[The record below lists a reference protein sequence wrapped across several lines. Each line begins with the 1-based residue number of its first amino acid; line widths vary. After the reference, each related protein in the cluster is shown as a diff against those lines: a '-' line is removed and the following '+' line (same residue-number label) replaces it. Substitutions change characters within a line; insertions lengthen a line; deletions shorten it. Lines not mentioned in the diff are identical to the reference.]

1 MANRWAEAFSGL
13 GRELLEGIRDRF
25 QENLD
30 DAAFEERVIGI
41 ENATAA
47 MLVSE
52 SKWEYESFS
61 VNSYQAVG
69 LL

>member
-52 SKWEYESFS
+52 SKFHF
-61 VNSYQAVG
+61 
-69 LL
+69 

>member
-52 SKWEYESFS
+52 SKFHFCLHTINIMPS
-61 VNSYQAVG
+61 
-69 LL
+69 